1 MAKIAGWFGIAAVL
15 IGLACLA
22 ADGVLVGLMVVGIA
36 LALTALFVH
45 LVGMTVYGEWWPWRH
60 L

>member
-15 IGLACLA
+15 IGLSCLA
-22 ADGVLVGLMVVGIA
+22 SDGILAGLKVVVIA
-36 LALTALFVH
+36 LALTALFAH
-45 LVGMTVYGEWWPWRH
+45 LVGMTVLGKWWPWRH